1 MEIPVNKFKHANTEN
16 RLQIGL
22 WSQLVSTITVEV
34 LADAGYDFVVVDVE
48 HAPNDLGTVMPMLQ
62 ILHRSP
68 ASAIV
73 RVPWRDMVVFKRY
86 LDIGAQTL
94 LIPFVETPEN
104 AAEAV
109 AFSRYSPAGVRGVA
123 ECHRANRFGRVS
135 DYLDAAASEICLVVQ
150 LETRLGL
157 ENLEAIGAIDGGVA
171 VFIGPAD
178 LSTSFGRLGNP
189 GHPEVQE
196 AIAAVPEQLTASGK
210 PGGILAPVEATAPR
224 HLEQAFA
231 FVAVGND
238 LSLLATHSAAV
249 AKLYQDLR

>member
-1 MEIPVNKFKHANTEN
+1 MEIPVNKFKHAITEN

-22 WSQLVSTITVEV
+22 WSQLVSTIAVEV
-34 LADAGYDFVVVDVE
+34 LADAGYDFVVVDAE

-62 ILHRSP
+62 ILDRSP

-73 RVPWRDMVVFKRY
+73 RVPWRDMVLFKRY

-94 LIPFVETPEN
+94 LIPFVETPEQ

-109 AFSRYSPAGVRGVA
+109 AFSRYPPAGVRGVA
-123 ECHRANRFGRVS
+123 GCHRANRFGRVG
-135 DYLDAAASEICLVVQ
+135 DYLDTAASEICLVVQ

-157 ENLEAIGAIDGGVA
+157 ENLEAIAAIDGVDA

-178 LSTSFGRLGNP
+178 LSASFGHLGNP

-196 AIAAVPEQLTASGK
+196 AIAAVPGRLKASGK
-210 PGGILAPVEATAPR
+210 PGGILAPVEATAR
-224 HLEQAFA
+224 LHLEQGFA

-249 AKLYQDLR
+249 AKLYEDLR